1 MFEELYSDPARLEQ
15 FMHAMEGA
23 SPGNFQA
30 LAEKFD
36 FSTYRTLCDVGGAT
50 GQLSAILATRY
61 PHLRCTSFDL
71 PVVAPIAERT
81 IAAAGLAERV
91 VTASGDFFVDP
102 FPRAE
107 VITMSLILHDWDLA
121 RKMHLIRSAYQGLP
135 EGGAFIAIEFLI
147 DDARREN
154 AFGLMM
160 SLNML
165 IETGDGFDFT
175 GRDFAEWCRQT
186 GFRDVKI
193 IPLVGPASA
202 GIAYK

>member
-1 MFEELYSDPARLEQ
+1 
-15 FMHAMEGA
+15 MH
-23 SPGNFQA
+23 
-30 LAEKFD
+30 D
-36 FSTYRTLCDVGGAT
+36 
-50 GQLSAILATRY
+50 
-61 PHLRCTSFDL
+61 FDL

-121 RKMHLIRSAYQGLP
+121 RKMHLIRSAYQALP
-135 EGGAFIAIEFLI
+135 EGGAFIAIELLI

-193 IPLVGPASA
+193 IPLVGTASA

>member
-36 FSTYRTLCDVGGAT
+36 FSSYRTLCDVGGAT

-102 FPRAE
+102 FPRAK

-121 RKMHLIRSAYQGLP
+121 RKDAPDQVGLP
-135 EGGAFIAIEFLI
+135 GSSRGRRVHRHRVPHRRRSPGKRFRA
-147 DDARREN
+147 DDVA
-154 AFGLMM
+154 
-160 SLNML
+160 
-165 IETGDGFDFT
+165 
-175 GRDFAEWCRQT
+175 
-186 GFRDVKI
+186 
-193 IPLVGPASA
+193 
-202 GIAYK
+202 